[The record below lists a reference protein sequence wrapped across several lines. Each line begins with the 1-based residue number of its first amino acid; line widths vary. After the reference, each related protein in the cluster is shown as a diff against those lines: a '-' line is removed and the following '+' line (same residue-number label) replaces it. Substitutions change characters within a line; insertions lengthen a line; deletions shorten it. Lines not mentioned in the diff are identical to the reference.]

1 MPPSF
6 RLPRVETSAILRF
19 DKRVLALAIAKN
31 RPEIML
37 RWLSN
42 LTDSRPLGSVRGAR
56 KFAASLDRDIFSACD
71 VVCAQLRAFASEAE
85 QKHALATTPLLE
97 LDLKVEAMTARL
109 ERDYLAASLQSH
121 SLRERLWDS
130 GYDWAMRFAD
140 AYRLLIMRE
149 AASLAARSATEFA
162 RVAARFFW
170 FRTMA
175 YRYRLYRH
183 EEWIPAVWVDTHQV
197 FRKTCDLGVDHV
209 VVPDVGGD
217 SDSRSVVLTTYPAR
231 VFATLLLLRLGNAG
245 GYTPSQIHA
254 LYKKIDEFT
263 HDIRLTARPAAD
275 DGFAVNL
282 AGSEGLVPRHA
293 VPQGGQFL
301 YCDTGTIHSRALS
314 WLDQV
319 ESEDGGR
326 NVTLGGS
333 LSQNPLLGL
342 RSAVLRIDPE
352 FKPLARASTRNND
365 RGRIAATYG
374 ISKAA
379 TAISFDPGML
389 AASLE
394 GESYNYADALE
405 IETLGLL
412 KDSTMQRLRRDLPP
426 EATRLNLQF
435 WHLRDRSDTGYR
447 CVMPNTSAQRVR
459 LRDIAV
465 VTEESPAAGWQVAT
479 IARLLKL
486 PAGHIELG
494 LQVLSRDIDMIE
506 LRTLRSR
513 HGLYRDNADTTVA
526 SAVFRAIR
534 LRSAVFGRPIM
545 GASWIMNTADYQARV
560 VYEVQGSSRRY
571 DASEIVSEGSDW
583 VWVKPNELS

>member
-1 MPPSF
+1 
-6 RLPRVETSAILRF
+6 
-19 DKRVLALAIAKN
+19 
-31 RPEIML
+31 ML
-37 RWLSN
+37 RWLSS
-42 LTDSRPLGSVRGAR
+42 LTDSRPLGSVGGAR
-56 KFAASLDRDIFSACD
+56 KFAASLDRDVFTGAD
-71 VVCAQLRAFASEAE
+71 ELCAQLRAFVSEAE
-85 QKHALATTPLLE
+85 QRDTLNVAPLLE
-97 LDLKVEAMTARL
+97 LDSRVELMTARL

-121 SLRERLWDS
+121 SLRERLWDT

-140 AYRLLIMRE
+140 AYRLVIMRE
-149 AASLAARSATEFA
+149 SASLSSRSATEFA
-162 RVAARFFW
+162 RVAVRFFW

-183 EEWIPAVWVDTHQV
+183 EEWIPGIWVETHQV

-209 VVPDVGGD
+209 SVPDNSGSAGTEYGQ
-217 SDSRSVVLTTYPAR
+217 TTYPAR
-231 VFATLLLLRLGNAG
+231 AFAALLLLRLGNAG
-245 GYTPSQIHA
+245 GYTPSQIYA
-254 LYKKIDEFT
+254 LYRKIEEFT

-301 YCDTGTIHSRALS
+301 YCDTGAIHSRALS
-314 WLDQV
+314 WLDQI

-333 LSQNPLLGL
+333 LSQNPLLAL

-352 FKPLARASTRNND
+352 FKPLARASARNDD
-365 RGRIAATYG
+365 RGRVAATYG
-374 ISKAA
+374 VSKVAS
-379 TAISFDPGML
+379 AITFEPGML

-394 GESYNYADALE
+394 GETYDYADVQE
-405 IETLGLL
+405 IETLGGL
-412 KDSTMQRLRRDLPP
+412 KDSTLKRLRRDLPP

-447 CVMPNTSAQRVR
+447 CVMPNTSSQRLR

-479 IARLLKL
+479 IVRLLKL

-494 LQVLSRDIDMIE
+494 LQVLSRDVDMIE

-513 HGLYRDNADTTVA
+513 HGLYRDNAATMVA
-526 SAVFRAIR
+526 SAVFKAIR
-534 LRSAVFGRPIM
+534 LKSAFFGRPIM
-545 GASWIMNTADYQARV
+545 GSSWIMNTADYQAGV

-583 VWVKPNELS
+583 VWVKPSELS

>member
-1 MPPSF
+1 
-6 RLPRVETSAILRF
+6 
-19 DKRVLALAIAKN
+19 
-31 RPEIML
+31 ML
-37 RWLSN
+37 RWLSS
-42 LTDSRPLGSVRGAR
+42 LTDSRPLGSVGGAR
-56 KFAASLDRDIFSACD
+56 KLAASLDRDIFTASD
-71 VVCAQLRAFASEAE
+71 VVCAQLRSFASEAE
-85 QKHALATTPLLE
+85 HQETLSAAPLLE
-97 LDLKVEAMTARL
+97 LDLKLEAMTMRL

-121 SLRERLWDS
+121 SLRERLWDT

-140 AYRLLIMRE
+140 AYRLVIMRE
-149 AASLAARSATEFA
+149 AASLASRSASEFA

-183 EEWIPAVWVDTHQV
+183 EEWIPAIWVETHQV

-209 VVPDVGGD
+209 VVPDN
-217 SDSRSVVLTTYPAR
+217 SSRRGSGAGQTTYAAR
-231 VFATLLLLRLGNAG
+231 NFAVLMLLRLGNAG

-254 LYKKIDEFT
+254 LYCKIDEFT
-263 HDIRLTARPAAD
+263 FDVRLTARPAAD

-282 AGSEGLVPRHA
+282 VGFEGLVPRHA

-301 YCDTGTIHSRALS
+301 YCDTTVIHSRALA

-333 LSQNPLLGL
+333 LSQNPLLAL

-352 FKPLARASTRNND
+352 FKPLARASTRNDD
-365 RGRIAATYG
+365 RGRVAATYG
-374 ISKAA
+374 VTKVA
-379 TAISFDPGML
+379 TAISFDPCML

-394 GESYNYADALE
+394 GESYDYVDALE
-405 IETLGLL
+405 IQTLGLM
-412 KDSTMQRLRRDLPP
+412 KDSTMKRMRRDLPP
-426 EATRLNLQF
+426 EAGRLNLQF

-447 CVMPNTSAQRVR
+447 CVMPNTSTQRLR

-465 VTEESPAAGWQVAT
+465 VTEESTAAGWQVAT
-479 IARLLKL
+479 IVRLLKL

-494 LQVLSRDIDMIE
+494 LQVLSRDVDMIE

-513 HGLYRDNADTTVA
+513 NGLYRDNAATMVA

-534 LRSAVFGRPIM
+534 LKSAFFGRPIM
-545 GASWIMNTADYQARV
+545 GASWIMNTADYQASV

-571 DASEIVSEGSDW
+571 DASDIVSEGSDW
-583 VWVKPNELS
+583 VWVKPNELT

>member
-1 MPPSF
+1 
-6 RLPRVETSAILRF
+6 
-19 DKRVLALAIAKN
+19 
-31 RPEIML
+31 ML
-37 RWLSN
+37 RWLSS
-42 LTDSRPLGSVRGAR
+42 LTDSRPLGSVGGAR
-56 KFAASLDRDIFSACD
+56 KLAASLDRDIFTASD
-71 VVCAQLRAFASEAE
+71 VVCAQLRSFASEAE
-85 QKHALATTPLLE
+85 HQETLSAAPLLE
-97 LDLKVEAMTARL
+97 LDLKLDAMTMRL

-121 SLRERLWDS
+121 SLRERLWDT

-140 AYRLLIMRE
+140 AYRLVIMRE
-149 AASLAARSATEFA
+149 AASLASRSASEFA

-183 EEWIPAVWVDTHQV
+183 EEWIPGIWVETHQV

-209 VVPDVGGD
+209 VVPDN
-217 SDSRSVVLTTYPAR
+217 SSRSGSGAGQTTYAAR
-231 VFATLLLLRLGNAG
+231 NFAVLMLLRLGNAG

-254 LYKKIDEFT
+254 LYCKIDEFT
-263 HDIRLTARPAAD
+263 FDVRLTARPAAD

-282 AGSEGLVPRHA
+282 VGFEGLVPRHA

-301 YCDTGTIHSRALS
+301 YCDTGAVHSRALA

-333 LSQNPLLGL
+333 LSQNPLLAL

-352 FKPLARASTRNND
+352 FKPLARASTRNDD
-365 RGRIAATYG
+365 RGRVAATYG
-374 ISKAA
+374 VTKVA

-389 AASLE
+389 AASLD
-394 GESYNYADALE
+394 GESYDYADALE
-405 IETLGLL
+405 IETFGRM
-412 KDSTMQRLRRDLPP
+412 KDSTMKRMRRDLPP
-426 EATRLNLQF
+426 EAGRLNLQF

-447 CVMPNTSAQRVR
+447 CVMPNTSTQRLR

-479 IARLLKL
+479 IVRLLKL

-494 LQVLSRDIDMIE
+494 LQVLSREVDMIE

-513 HGLYRDNADTTVA
+513 NGLYRDNAATMVA

-534 LRSAVFGRPIM
+534 LKSAFFGRPIM
-545 GASWIMNTADYQARV
+545 GTSWIMNTADYQASV

-583 VWVKPNELS
+583 LWVKPNEMS

>member
-1 MPPSF
+1 
-6 RLPRVETSAILRF
+6 
-19 DKRVLALAIAKN
+19 
-31 RPEIML
+31 ML
-37 RWLSN
+37 RWLNN
-42 LTDSRPLGSVRGAR
+42 LTDSRPLGSVSGAR

-85 QKHALATTPLLE
+85 QTQTLATAPLLE
-97 LDLKVEAMTARL
+97 LDLKVEALTARF

-140 AYRLLIMRE
+140 AYRLVIMRE

-183 EEWIPAVWVDTHQV
+183 EEWIPAVWIETHQV

-209 VVPDVGGD
+209 VVPDVSAD
-217 SDSRSVVLTTYPAR
+217 SGSGSVGLTTYPAR
-231 VFATLLLLRLGNAG
+231 AFATLLLLRLGNAG

-301 YCDTGTIHSRALS
+301 YCDTGTIHARALS

-333 LSQNPLLGL
+333 LSQNPLLAL

-352 FKPLARASTRNND
+352 FKPLARASTRSND
-365 RGRIAATYG
+365 RGRVAATYG
-374 ISKAA
+374 VSKVA

-389 AASLE
+389 AGSLE
-394 GESYNYADALE
+394 GESYDYADALE

-412 KDSTMQRLRRDLPP
+412 KDSTMKRLRRDLPP

-447 CVMPNTSAQRVR
+447 CVMPNTSTQRVR

-494 LQVLSRDIDMIE
+494 LQVLSRDVDMIE

-534 LRSAVFGRPIM
+534 LRSAFFGRPIM
-545 GASWIMNTADYQARV
+545 GASWIMNTADYQASV

-583 VWVKPNELS
+583 VWVKPNELA

>member
-1 MPPSF
+1 MPSSF
-6 RLPRVETSAILRF
+6 RLPPVETSAILRF
-19 DKRVLALAIAKN
+19 GKHVVCPAIAKN
-31 RPEIML
+31 RPEKML
-37 RWLSN
+37 RWLSS
-42 LTDSRPLGSVRGAR
+42 LTDSRPLGSVGGAR
-56 KFAASLDRDIFSACD
+56 KFAASLDRDIFTASD
-71 VVCAQLRAFASEAE
+71 VVCAQLRAFASDAE
-85 QKHALATTPLLE
+85 QQDTLSAAPLLE
-97 LDLKVEAMTARL
+97 LDLRLEPTTTRL

-121 SLRERLWDS
+121 SLRERLWDT
-130 GYDWAMRFAD
+130 GYDWSMRFAD
-140 AYRLLIMRE
+140 AYRLIIMRE
-149 AASLAARSATEFA
+149 AASLAARSTTEFA
-162 RVAARFFW
+162 RAAARFFW

-183 EEWIPAVWVDTHQV
+183 EEWIPGIWVETHQV

-209 VVPDVGGD
+209 VVPDG
-217 SDSRSVVLTTYPAR
+217 SVSAANGAAATTYPAR
-231 VFATLLLLRLGNAG
+231 VFAALLLLRLGNAG

-254 LYKKIDEFT
+254 LYRKIDEFT

-301 YCDTGTIHSRALS
+301 YCDTTTIHSRALA

-333 LSQNPLLGL
+333 LSQNPLLAL

-352 FKPLARASTRNND
+352 FKPLARASTRNDD
-365 RGRIAATYG
+365 RGRVAATYG
-374 ISKAA
+374 VTKVA

-394 GESYNYADALE
+394 GENYDYVDAAE
-405 IETLGLL
+405 IETLGML
-412 KDSTMQRLRRDLPP
+412 KDSTMKKLRRDLPP
-426 EATRLNLQF
+426 EAGRLNLQF

-447 CVMPNTSAQRVR
+447 CVMPNTSTQRLR

-479 IARLLKL
+479 VVRLLKL

-494 LQVLSRDIDMIE
+494 LQVLSRDVDMIE

-513 HGLYRDNADTTVA
+513 NGLYRDNAATMVA

-534 LRSAVFGRPIM
+534 LKSAFFGRPIM
-545 GASWIMNTADYQARV
+545 GSSWIMNTADYQAGV

-571 DASEIVSEGSDW
+571 EATEIVSEGSDW
-583 VWVKPNELS
+583 VWVKPNEMS

>member
-1 MPPSF
+1 M
-6 RLPRVETSAILRF
+6 ETSAILRF
-19 DKRVLALAIAKN
+19 DTKRSFICDCK
-31 RPEIML
+31 EQTKKML
-37 RWLSN
+37 RWLSSM
-42 LTDSRPLGSVRGAR
+42 TDSRPLGSVGGAR
-56 KFAASLDRDIFSACD
+56 KFAASLDRDIFSAAD
-71 VVCAQLRAFASEAE
+71 TVCSQLRAFASEAE
-85 QKHALATTPLLE
+85 QQDTLSAAPLLE
-97 LDLKVEAMTARL
+97 LDVKLEPTTLRV

-121 SLRERLWDS
+121 SLRERLWDT
-130 GYDWAMRFAD
+130 GYDWSMRFAD
-140 AYRLLIMRE
+140 AYRLIIMRE
-149 AASLAARSATEFA
+149 AASLAARSTTEFA
-162 RVAARFFW
+162 RAAARFFW

-175 YRYRLYRH
+175 YRFRLYRH
-183 EEWIPAVWVDTHQV
+183 EEWVPSIWVETHQV

-209 VVPDVGGD
+209 VVPDG
-217 SDSRSVVLTTYPAR
+217 SVSAGNAAATTYPAR
-231 VFATLLLLRLGNAG
+231 VFAALLLLRLGNAG

-254 LYKKIDEFT
+254 LYRKIDEFT
-263 HDIRLTARPAAD
+263 YDIRLTARPAAD

-301 YCDTGTIHSRALS
+301 YCDTAAIHSRALA

-333 LSQNPLLGL
+333 LSQNPLLAL

-352 FKPLARASTRNND
+352 FKPLARASTRNDD
-365 RGRIAATYG
+365 RGRVAATYG
-374 ISKAA
+374 VTKVA
-379 TAISFDPGML
+379 TAISFDPGVL

-394 GESYNYADALE
+394 GENYDYVDAAE
-405 IETLGLL
+405 IETLGML
-412 KDSTMQRLRRDLPP
+412 KDSTIKKLRRDLPP
-426 EATRLNLQF
+426 EAGRLNLQF

-447 CVMPNTSAQRVR
+447 CVMPNTSTQRLR

-465 VTEESPAAGWQVAT
+465 VTEESPVAGWQVAT
-479 IARLLKL
+479 VVRLLKL

-494 LQVLSRDIDMIE
+494 LQVLSRDVDMIE

-513 HGLYRDNADTTVA
+513 NGLYRDNAATMVA

-534 LRSAVFGRPIM
+534 LKSAFLGRPIM
-545 GASWIMNTADYQARV
+545 GSSWIMNTADYQATV

-571 DASEIVSEGSDW
+571 EASEIVSEGSDW
-583 VWVKPNELS
+583 VWVKPNEVS

>member
-1 MPPSF
+1 
-6 RLPRVETSAILRF
+6 
-19 DKRVLALAIAKN
+19 
-31 RPEIML
+31 ML
-37 RWLSN
+37 RWLSS
-42 LTDSRPLGSVRGAR
+42 LTDSRPLGSVGGAR
-56 KFAASLDRDIFSACD
+56 KLAASLDRDIFTASD
-71 VVCAQLRAFASEAE
+71 VVCAQLRSFASEAE
-85 QKHALATTPLLE
+85 HQETLAAAPLLE
-97 LDLKVEAMTARL
+97 LDLKLEAMTVRL

-121 SLRERLWDS
+121 SLRERLWDT

-140 AYRLLIMRE
+140 AYRLVIMRE
-149 AASLAARSATEFA
+149 TASLTARSASEFA

-183 EEWIPAVWVDTHQV
+183 EEWIPGIWVETHQV

-209 VVPDVGGD
+209 VVPDNSGGGSNGVG
-217 SDSRSVVLTTYPAR
+217 RTTYAAR
-231 VFATLLLLRLGNAG
+231 NFAVLMLLRLGNAG

-254 LYKKIDEFT
+254 LYRKIDEFT
-263 HDIRLTARPAAD
+263 YDVRLTARPAAD

-282 AGSEGLVPRHA
+282 AGFEGLVPRHA

-301 YCDTGTIHSRALS
+301 YCDTGPIHSRALA

-333 LSQNPLLGL
+333 LSQNPLLAL

-352 FKPLARASTRNND
+352 FKPLARASTRNDD
-365 RGRIAATYG
+365 RGRVAATYG
-374 ISKAA
+374 VTKVA
-379 TAISFDPGML
+379 TAISFEPGML

-394 GESYNYADALE
+394 GESYDYADALE

-412 KDSTMQRLRRDLPP
+412 KDSTIKKLRRDLPP
-426 EATRLNLQF
+426 EAGRLNLQF

-447 CVMPNTSAQRVR
+447 CVMPNTSTQRLR

-465 VTEESPAAGWQVAT
+465 VTEEAPAAGWQVAT
-479 IARLLKL
+479 IVRLLKL

-494 LQVLSRDIDMIE
+494 LQVLSRDVDMIE

-513 HGLYRDNADTTVA
+513 NGLYRDNAATMVA

-534 LRSAVFGRPIM
+534 LKSAFFGRPIM
-545 GASWIMNTADYQARV
+545 GASWIMNTADYQASV

>member
-1 MPPSF
+1 
-6 RLPRVETSAILRF
+6 
-19 DKRVLALAIAKN
+19 
-31 RPEIML
+31 ML
-37 RWLSN
+37 RWLSS
-42 LTDSRPLGSVRGAR
+42 LTDSRPLGSVGGAR
-56 KFAASLDRDIFSACD
+56 KFAASLDRDIFTASD
-71 VVCAQLRAFASEAE
+71 VVCAQLRSFASEAE
-85 QKHALATTPLLE
+85 QQETLTAAPLLE
-97 LDLKVEAMTARL
+97 LDLKLDAMTMRL

-121 SLRERLWDS
+121 SLRERLWDT

-140 AYRLLIMRE
+140 AYRLVIMRE
-149 AASLAARSATEFA
+149 AASLTSRSASEFA

-170 FRTMA
+170 FRAMA

-183 EEWIPAVWVDTHQV
+183 EEWIPGIWVETHQV

-209 VVPDVGGD
+209 VVPDN
-217 SDSRSVVLTTYPAR
+217 SSRSGNGAGQTTYAAR
-231 VFATLLLLRLGNAG
+231 NFAVLMLLRLGNAG

-254 LYKKIDEFT
+254 LYRKIDEFT
-263 HDIRLTARPAAD
+263 YDVRLTARPAAD

-282 AGSEGLVPRHA
+282 AGFEGLVPRHA

-301 YCDTGTIHSRALS
+301 YCDTGAIHSRALA

-333 LSQNPLLGL
+333 LSQNPLLAL

-352 FKPLARASTRNND
+352 FKPLARASTRNDD
-365 RGRIAATYG
+365 RGRVAATYG
-374 ISKAA
+374 VTKVA

-389 AASLE
+389 AASLD
-394 GESYNYADALE
+394 GESYDYADALE
-405 IETLGLL
+405 IETFGRM
-412 KDSTMQRLRRDLPP
+412 KDSTMKRMRRDLPP
-426 EATRLNLQF
+426 EAGRLNLQF

-447 CVMPNTSAQRVR
+447 CVMPNTSTQRLR

-479 IARLLKL
+479 IVRLLKL

-494 LQVLSRDIDMIE
+494 LQVLSREVDMIE

-513 HGLYRDNADTTVA
+513 NGLYRDNAATMVA

-534 LRSAVFGRPIM
+534 LKSAFFGRPIM
-545 GASWIMNTADYQARV
+545 GTSWIMNTADYQASV

-583 VWVKPNELS
+583 LWVKPNELS